1 MSEHAAATPP
11 GNTPALRLQGISK
24 RFGEVRAN
32 TNITLTLAQGEILG
46 LLGENGAGK
55 TTLISILFGHYVA
68 DSGHIEVFGRPLEPG
83 SQRAAIAAGIGLVH
97 QHFTLAANLTVLDN
111 VLVGTESLW
120 RATSARQAA
129 RARLRALSEQF
140 GLRVDPDAP
149 VHRLSV
155 GEQQR
160 VEILKSLYLQAR
172 ILVLD
177 EPTAVLTPGESITL
191 FETLRKMAAAGLS
204 VILISHKLDEVLR
217 VADKVAV
224 LRAGE
229 LVTQR
234 AAGELDR
241 ATLAEL
247 MVGRRVVRPTRT
259 PLPVG
264 EVIWSLHDASLDGQG
279 GRSHLRGATLSVH
292 AHEIL
297 GVVGVA
303 GNGQQTL
310 LDLACGL
317 RAPQTGTARLR
328 GQRVEKPRHAAL
340 RAAGLAR
347 VPEDRHREG
356 VVGDLA
362 LWHNAIIEDL
372 GDPRFSRWGWLRKAA
387 AMAYTGQLIRD
398 FDIRCAGPEQK
409 TRLLSGGNM
418 QKLIIGRGLA
428 GQPAFIVA
436 SQPVRGLDEGAIA
449 DVHAR
454 LLAARERGAAV
465 LLVTDDL
472 DEALELSDRIVVIQ
486 NGRLSAPIAAQ
497 DYDVAHIGMLMLGE
511 QEKAHAV

>member
-1 MSEHAAATPP
+1 MSEQAASVKAST
-11 GNTPALRLQGISK
+11 TPALRLQGISK

-32 TNITLTLAQGEILG
+32 ADISLTLAQGEILG

-68 DSGHIEVFGRPLEPG
+68 DSGHIEVFGHPLEPG

-111 VLVGTESLW
+111 VLVGTERLW
-120 RATSARQAA
+120 RAASGRQAA
-129 RARLRALSEQF
+129 RTRLQELSEQF
-140 GLRVDPDAP
+140 GLRVDPDVP

-160 VEILKSLYLQAR
+160 VEILKSLYRQAR

-217 VADKVAV
+217 VADQVAV

-229 LVTQR
+229 LVAQR
-234 AAGELDR
+234 AARDLDR

-264 EVIWSLHDASLDGQG
+264 DVVWSLRDVSLGGQG
-279 GRSHLRGATLSVH
+279 GRSHLRGATLDVH
-292 AHEIL
+292 AHEIV

-303 GNGQQTL
+303 GNGQQAL
-310 LDLACGL
+310 LALACGM
-317 RAPQTGTARLR
+317 RVPRTGVALLR
-328 GQRVEKPRHAAL
+328 GQNVDKPRHRIL

-347 VPEDRHREG
+347 IPEDRHREG

-372 GDPRFSRWGWLRKAA
+372 ADPRFSRWGWLRKTAA
-387 AMAYTGQLIRD
+387 LAYTRQLISD

-418 QKLIIGRGLA
+418 QKLIVGRGLA
-428 GQPAFIVA
+428 AQPSFIVA

-511 QEKAHAV
+511 QEAAHAA

>member
-1 MSEHAAATPP
+1 MSEQAATVKP
-11 GNTPALRLQGISK
+11 GATPALRLQGISK
-24 RFGEVRAN
+24 HFGEVRAN
-32 TNITLTLAQGEILG
+32 TGISLTLAQGEILG

-68 DSGHIEVFGRPLEPG
+68 DSGHIAVFGQPLEPG

-120 RATSARQAA
+120 QAASARQAA

-140 GLRVDPDAP
+140 GLRVDPDSP

-160 VEILKSLYLQAR
+160 VEILKSLYRQAR

-217 VADKVAV
+217 VADQVAV

-229 LVTQR
+229 LVAQR
-234 AAGELDR
+234 AAHELDR

-264 EVIWSLHDASLDGQG
+264 DVVWSLRDVSLGGQG
-279 GRSHLRGATLSVH
+279 GRSHLHGATLDVH
-292 AHEIL
+292 AHEIV

-303 GNGQQTL
+303 GNGQQAL

-317 RAPQTGTARLR
+317 RAPQTGTAHLR
-328 GQRVEKPRHAAL
+328 GKLVDKPRHARL

-347 VPEDRHREG
+347 IPEDRHREG

-387 AMAYTGQLIRD
+387 AMAYTGQLIED

-428 GQPAFIVA
+428 GLPAFIVA

-454 LLAARERGAAV
+454 LLAARARGAAV

-472 DEALELSDRIVVIQ
+472 DEALELADRIVVIQ

-511 QEKAHAV
+511 QEKAHAA

>member
-1 MSEHAAATPP
+1 MSDTHTSAP
-11 GNTPALRLQGISK
+11 PALALHLQGISK
-24 RFGEVRAN
+24 HFGEVRAN
-32 TNITLTLAQGEILG
+32 DNISLSLKQGEILG

-68 DSGHIEVFGRPLEPG
+68 DRGHIEVFGHPLEPG

-111 VLVGTESLW
+111 VLVGTERLW
-120 RATSARQAA
+120 RAASGRQAA
-129 RARLRALSEQF
+129 RTRLQELSEQF
-140 GLRVDPDAP
+140 GLRVDPDVP

-160 VEILKSLYLQAR
+160 VEILKSLYRQAR

-217 VADKVAV
+217 VADQVAV

-229 LVTQR
+229 LVAQR
-234 AAGELDR
+234 AARDLDR

-264 EVIWSLHDASLDGQG
+264 DVVWSLRDVSLGGQG
-279 GRSHLRGATLSVH
+279 GRSHLRGATLDVH
-292 AHEIL
+292 AHEIV

-303 GNGQQTL
+303 GNGQQAL
-310 LDLACGL
+310 LALACGM
-317 RAPQTGTARLR
+317 RVPRTGVALLR
-328 GQRVEKPRHAAL
+328 GQNVDKPRHRIL

-347 VPEDRHREG
+347 IPEDRHREG

-372 GDPRFSRWGWLRKAA
+372 ADPRFSRWGWLRKTAA
-387 AMAYTGQLIRD
+387 LAYTRQLISD

-418 QKLIIGRGLA
+418 QKLIVGRGLA
-428 GQPAFIVA
+428 AQPSFIVA

-511 QEKAHAV
+511 QEAAHAA

>member
-1 MSEHAAATPP
+1 MSDQRTSTAAV
-11 GNTPALRLQGISK
+11 GTPALRLQGISK

-32 TNITLTLAQGEILG
+32 TGISLTLAQGEILG

-68 DSGHIEVFGRPLEPG
+68 DAGHIEVFGKPLEPG

-97 QHFTLAANLTVLDN
+97 QHFTLAANLSVLDN

-120 RATSARQAA
+120 RAGAARQAA

-140 GLRVDPDAP
+140 GLRVDPDVP

-160 VEILKSLYLQAR
+160 VEILKSLYRQAR
-172 ILVLD
+172 VLVLD

-217 VADKVAV
+217 VADQVAV

-234 AAGELDR
+234 AARDLDR

-247 MVGRRVVRPTRT
+247 MVGRRVVRPTRK

-264 EVIWSLHDASLDGQG
+264 DVVWSLRDASLGGQG
-279 GRSHLRGATLSVH
+279 GRSHLRGATLDVH
-292 AHEIL
+292 AHEIV

-303 GNGQQTL
+303 GNGQQAL
-310 LDLACGL
+310 LELACGM
-317 RAPQTGTARLR
+317 RAPRAGAALLR
-328 GQRVEKPRHAAL
+328 GQIVDKPRHQRL

-347 VPEDRHREG
+347 IPEDRHREG

-372 GDPRFSRWGWLRKAA
+372 ADPRFSRWGWLRKASA
-387 AMAYTGQLIRD
+387 LAYTRQLISD

-418 QKLIIGRGLA
+418 QKLIVGRGLA
-428 GQPAFIVA
+428 AQPSFIVA

-486 NGRLSAPIAAQ
+486 NGRLSTPIAAQ
-497 DYDVAHIGMLMLGE
+497 DYDVATIGMLMLGE
-511 QEKAHAV
+511 QGEAHAA

>member
-1 MSEHAAATPP
+1 MSEQAASVKAGT
-11 GNTPALRLQGISK
+11 TPALRLQGISK

-32 TNITLTLAQGEILG
+32 TDISLTLAQGEILG

-68 DSGHIEVFGRPLEPG
+68 DSGHIEVFGHPLEPG

-111 VLVGTESLW
+111 VLVGTERLW
-120 RATSARQAA
+120 RAASGRQAA
-129 RARLRALSEQF
+129 RTRLQELSEQF
-140 GLRVDPDAP
+140 GLRVDPDVP

-160 VEILKSLYLQAR
+160 VEILKSLYRQAR

-217 VADKVAV
+217 VADQVAV

-229 LVTQR
+229 LVAQR
-234 AAGELDR
+234 AARDLDR

-264 EVIWSLHDASLDGQG
+264 DVVWSLRDVSLGGQG
-279 GRSHLRGATLSVH
+279 GRSHLRGATLDVH
-292 AHEIL
+292 AHEIV

-303 GNGQQTL
+303 GNGQQAL
-310 LDLACGL
+310 LALACGM
-317 RAPQTGTARLR
+317 RVPRTGVALLR
-328 GQRVEKPRHAAL
+328 GQNVDKPRHRIL

-347 VPEDRHREG
+347 IPEDRHREG

-372 GDPRFSRWGWLRKAA
+372 ADPRFSRWGWLRKTAA
-387 AMAYTGQLIRD
+387 LAYTRQLISD

-418 QKLIIGRGLA
+418 QKLIVGRGLA
-428 GQPAFIVA
+428 AQPSFIVA

-511 QEKAHAV
+511 QEAAHAA

>member
-1 MSEHAAATPP
+1 MSEQAASAKP
-11 GNTPALRLQGISK
+11 GTTPALRLQGISK

-32 TNITLTLAQGEILG
+32 ADISLTLAQGEILG

-68 DSGHIEVFGRPLEPG
+68 DSGHIEVFGHPLEPG

-111 VLVGTESLW
+111 VLVGTERLW
-120 RATSARQAA
+120 RAASGRQAA
-129 RARLRALSEQF
+129 RTRLQELSEQF
-140 GLRVDPDAP
+140 GLRVDPDVP

-160 VEILKSLYLQAR
+160 VEILKSLYRQAR

-217 VADKVAV
+217 VADQVAV

-229 LVTQR
+229 LVAQR
-234 AAGELDR
+234 AARDLDR

-264 EVIWSLHDASLDGQG
+264 DVVWSLRDVSLGGQG
-279 GRSHLRGATLSVH
+279 GRSHLRGATLDVH
-292 AHEIL
+292 AHEIV

-303 GNGQQTL
+303 GNGQQAL
-310 LDLACGL
+310 LALACGM
-317 RAPQTGTARLR
+317 RVPRTGVALLR
-328 GQRVEKPRHAAL
+328 GQNVDKPRHRIL

-347 VPEDRHREG
+347 IPEDRHREG

-372 GDPRFSRWGWLRKAA
+372 ADPRFSRWGWLRKTAA
-387 AMAYTGQLIRD
+387 LAYTRQLISD

-418 QKLIIGRGLA
+418 QKLIVGRGLA
-428 GQPAFIVA
+428 AQPSFIVA

-511 QEKAHAV
+511 QEAAHAA

>member
-1 MSEHAAATPP
+1 MSEQAASAKP
-11 GNTPALRLQGISK
+11 GTTPALRLQGISK

-32 TNITLTLAQGEILG
+32 TDISLTLAQGEILG

-68 DSGHIEVFGRPLEPG
+68 DRGHIEVFGHPLEPG

-111 VLVGTESLW
+111 VLVGTERLW
-120 RATSARQAA
+120 RAASGRQAA
-129 RARLRALSEQF
+129 RTRLQELSEQF
-140 GLRVDPDAP
+140 GLRVDPDVP

-160 VEILKSLYLQAR
+160 VEILKSLYRQAR

-217 VADKVAV
+217 VADQVAV

-229 LVTQR
+229 LVAQR
-234 AAGELDR
+234 AARDLDR

-264 EVIWSLHDASLDGQG
+264 DVVWSLRDVSLGGQG
-279 GRSHLRGATLSVH
+279 GRSHLRGATLDVH
-292 AHEIL
+292 AHEIV

-303 GNGQQTL
+303 GNGQQAL
-310 LDLACGL
+310 LALACGM
-317 RAPQTGTARLR
+317 RVPRTGVALLR
-328 GQRVEKPRHAAL
+328 GQNVDKPRHRIL

-347 VPEDRHREG
+347 IPEDRHREG

-372 GDPRFSRWGWLRKAA
+372 ADPRFSRWGWLRKTAA
-387 AMAYTGQLIRD
+387 LAYTRQLISD

-418 QKLIIGRGLA
+418 QKLIVGRGLA
-428 GQPAFIVA
+428 AQPSFIVA

-486 NGRLSAPIAAQ
+486 NRRLSAPIAAQ

-511 QEKAHAV
+511 QEAAHAA

>member
-1 MSEHAAATPP
+1 MSEQAASVKP
-11 GNTPALRLQGISK
+11 GTTPALRLQGISK

-32 TNITLTLAQGEILG
+32 TDISLTLAQGEILG

-68 DSGHIEVFGRPLEPG
+68 DSGHIEVFGHPLEPG

-111 VLVGTESLW
+111 VLVGTERLW
-120 RATSARQAA
+120 RAASGRQAA
-129 RARLRALSEQF
+129 RTRLQELSEQF
-140 GLRVDPDAP
+140 GLRVDPDVP

-160 VEILKSLYLQAR
+160 VEILKSLYRQAR

-217 VADKVAV
+217 VADQVAV

-229 LVTQR
+229 LVAQR
-234 AAGELDR
+234 AARDLDR

-264 EVIWSLHDASLDGQG
+264 DVVWSLRDVSLGGQG
-279 GRSHLRGATLSVH
+279 GRSHLRGATLDVH
-292 AHEIL
+292 AHEIV

-303 GNGQQTL
+303 GNGQQAL
-310 LDLACGL
+310 LALACGM
-317 RAPQTGTARLR
+317 RVPRTGVALLR
-328 GQRVEKPRHAAL
+328 GQNVDKPRHRIL

-347 VPEDRHREG
+347 IPEDRHREG

-372 GDPRFSRWGWLRKAA
+372 ADPRFSRWGWLRKTAA
-387 AMAYTGQLIRD
+387 LAYTRQLISD

-418 QKLIIGRGLA
+418 QKLIVGRGLA
-428 GQPAFIVA
+428 AQPSFIVA

-511 QEKAHAV
+511 QEAAHAA

>member
-1 MSEHAAATPP
+1 MSEQAASVKP
-11 GNTPALRLQGISK
+11 GTTPALRLQGISK

-32 TNITLTLAQGEILG
+32 TDISLTLAQGEILG

-68 DSGHIEVFGRPLEPG
+68 DSGHIEVFGHPLEPG

-111 VLVGTESLW
+111 VLVGTERLW
-120 RATSARQAA
+120 RAASGRQAA
-129 RARLRALSEQF
+129 RTRLQELSEQF
-140 GLRVDPDAP
+140 GLRVDPDVP

-160 VEILKSLYLQAR
+160 VEILKSLYRQAR

-217 VADKVAV
+217 VADQVAV

-229 LVTQR
+229 LVAQR
-234 AAGELDR
+234 AARDLDR

-264 EVIWSLHDASLDGQG
+264 DVVWSLRDVSLGGQG
-279 GRSHLRGATLSVH
+279 GRSHLRGATLDVH
-292 AHEIL
+292 AHEIV

-303 GNGQQTL
+303 GNGQQAL
-310 LDLACGL
+310 LALACGM
-317 RAPQTGTARLR
+317 RVPRTGVALLR
-328 GQRVEKPRHAAL
+328 GQNVEKPRHRIL

-347 VPEDRHREG
+347 IPEDRHREG

-372 GDPRFSRWGWLRKAA
+372 ADPRFSRWGWLRKTAA
-387 AMAYTGQLIRD
+387 LAYTRQLISD

-418 QKLIIGRGLA
+418 QKLIVGRGLA
-428 GQPAFIVA
+428 AQPSFIVA

-511 QEKAHAV
+511 QEAAHAA

>member
-1 MSEHAAATPP
+1 MSEQAASAKP
-11 GNTPALRLQGISK
+11 GTTPALRLQGISK

-32 TNITLTLAQGEILG
+32 TDISLTLAQGEILG

-68 DSGHIEVFGRPLEPG
+68 DRGHIEVFGHPLEPG

-111 VLVGTESLW
+111 VLVGTERLW
-120 RATSARQAA
+120 RAASGRQAA
-129 RARLRALSEQF
+129 RTRLQELSEQF
-140 GLRVDPDAP
+140 GLRVDPDVP

-160 VEILKSLYLQAR
+160 VEILKSLYRQAR

-217 VADKVAV
+217 VADQVAV

-229 LVTQR
+229 LVAQR
-234 AAGELDR
+234 AARDLDR

-264 EVIWSLHDASLDGQG
+264 DVVWSLRDVSLGGQG
-279 GRSHLRGATLSVH
+279 GRSHLRGATLDVH
-292 AHEIL
+292 AHEIV

-303 GNGQQTL
+303 GNGQQAL
-310 LDLACGL
+310 LALACGM
-317 RAPQTGTARLR
+317 RVPRTGVALLR
-328 GQRVEKPRHAAL
+328 GQNVDKPRHRIL

-347 VPEDRHREG
+347 IPEDRHREG

-372 GDPRFSRWGWLRKAA
+372 ADPRFSRWGWLRKTAA
-387 AMAYTGQLIRD
+387 LAYTRQLISD

-418 QKLIIGRGLA
+418 QKLIVGRGLA
-428 GQPAFIVA
+428 AQPSFIVA

-511 QEKAHAV
+511 QEAAHAA